1 MLFARVDIDV
11 TEFPTKTTEKEEF
24 FWEGS
29 EIIFFSEVGVR
40 IPFSVG
46 NFHFFPPEK
55 LTFLGGVGG
64 ITSKLASK

>member
-1 MLFARVDIDV
+1 M

-29 EIIFFSEVGVR
+29 EIFFSEVGVR

-46 NFHFFPPEK
+46 NFIHFFGRGN
-55 LTFLGGVGG
+55 TNNFFGGV
-64 ITSKLASK
+64 

>member
-46 NFHFFPPEK
+46 NFHFFGRGN
-55 LTFLGGVGG
+55 TNFFLGGGV
-64 ITSKLASK
+64 IISKLASQ